1 MNTLFDTLVPAIGWS
16 LLHFLWQGLLVGWVA
31 VLALHL
37 LRNARP
43 QARYAI
49 ACAALLLCAALPV
62 GSIAWR
68 VQEALAAGYAMPVPH
83 DPLLGAGA
91 AAIPAAHVP
100 VLVDADQL
108 TSFEYL
114 LRRNMPWLVLLWAGG
129 AALMTL
135 RLSLGLQWVRQR
147 TLAGHYRPDAEWQQR
162 LDRLALRIGVRR
174 PVRLGVSGED
184 LEGPMT
190 AGCWRPIVLL
200 PASLV
205 TGMPPHLLEALL
217 AHELAH
223 IRRHDYLVNLVQSAI
238 EILLFYHPSVWMLS
252 KRIRIEREQI
262 ADDLAAQAL
271 GEPRR
276 LALALSELDKF
287 QFSTSH
293 FAPAAHGGD
302 LMSRIKRLIRP
313 DAQPLSWK
321 IAAPLLGLCTACV
334 MLYAHAQPEA
344 PAAAVTARHAGTVAG
359 STGAREAA
367 EAASAAQA
375 TAAREAGKAA
385 EAAAAAGADAARAA
399 AEAARAAALHDPD
412 AGWSAPVPPAPPAP
426 PAAPDAPPV
435 PPVPPLAKMAVP
447 AIPSIPAAPAAPAA
461 PAPHALPAPPA
472 PPAAQA
478 LPAPPAP
485 PAPKLGLRDGVHI
498 VHPGRSLESYAIVR
512 GGDTPMR
519 VAALDTRDIQDLQCV
534 KEGYKGD
541 FIWFK
546 KDGKAYVVKDAALV
560 AKVRQAWA
568 PTEKLGADMEKQG
581 AAMDRQG
588 KQMEA
593 IGEQISAQVAAVFN
607 DEMERN
613 VEREM
618 AVVGRAQEQLG
629 RRMEEV
635 GERMATAD
643 SDARREALAR
653 QMAALQKQME
663 PLQQRMSRLSE
674 SMAREHAKV
683 DASREP
689 MKTLHARMAELSKP
703 MEELG
708 RRMGELG
715 REQGR
720 LSRDADKATR
730 ALIDEALRNGKA
742 SEVGSKQG

>member
-1 MNTLFDTLVPAIGWS
+1 MNHLFDTLVPAIGWS
-16 LLHFLWQGLLVGWVA
+16 LLHFIWQGLLVGWA
-31 VLALHL
+31 AALALHL

-43 QARYAI
+43 QARYAV

-68 VQEALAAGYAMPVPH
+68 VQEALQAGYSIPVPL
-83 DPLLGAGA
+83 DPLLGAVGA
-91 AAIPAAHVP
+91 GAIPTAHVP
-100 VLVDADQL
+100 ALVDADQL

-114 LRRNMPWLVLLWAGG
+114 LRRQLPWLVLLWAAG

-147 TLAGHYRPDAEWQQR
+147 TVAGHYRPDPEWQQR
-162 LDRLALRIGVRR
+162 LERLALRIDVKR

-200 PASLV
+200 PAALV

-252 KRIRIEREQI
+252 KRIRIEREQV
-262 ADDLAAQAL
+262 ADDLAASAL

-302 LMSRIKRLIRP
+302 LMSRIKRLIHP

-334 MLYAHAQPEA
+334 MLYAHAQPDA
-344 PAAAVTARHAGTVAG
+344 SARPAAQPDIVVSGGDAARAAAGEAAETAAAAA
-359 STGAREAA
+359 SAAAAAQEAA
-367 EAASAAQA
+367 EAA
-375 TAAREAGKAA
+375 KV
-385 EAAAAAGADAARAA
+385 AAAAGAGAAQAA
-399 AEAARAAALHDPD
+399 AEAARAAALHGPGADV
-412 AGWSAPVPPAPPAP
+412 PVPPAPPAP
-426 PAAPDAPPV
+426 PAAPKAP
-435 PPVPPLAKMAVP
+435 
-447 AIPSIPAAPAAPAA
+447 S
-461 PAPHALPAPPA
+461 HALPAPPA
-472 PPAAQA
+472 PPAPPP
-478 LPAPPAP
+478 LPR
-485 PAPKLGLRDGVHI
+485 GLKDGAHI

-512 GGDTPMR
+512 AGDAPTR
-519 VAALDTRDIQDLQCV
+519 VAALDTRDLHDLQCV

-546 KDGKAYVVKDAALV
+546 KDGKSYVVKDSALV
-560 AKVRQAWA
+560 AKVREAWA
-568 PTEKLGADMEKQG
+568 PSEKLGAEMEKQG
-581 AAMDRQG
+581 AAMDGHG
-588 KQMEA
+588 KRMEA
-593 IGEQISAQVAAVFN
+593 LGEEISAHVAAVFN
-607 DEMERN
+607 EEVTRN
-613 VEREM
+613 VDRRLAALARTQER
-618 AVVGRAQEQLG
+618 LG
-629 RRMEEV
+629 STLGEL
-635 GERMATAD
+635 GERMASAD
-643 SDARREALAR
+643 SDARREALSR
-653 QMAALQKQME
+653 QMAAVQKQME
-663 PLQQRMSRLSE
+663 PVQQQMSRLTE
-674 SMAREHAKV
+674 TMAREHAKV
-683 DASREP
+683 DVNREP
-689 MKTLHARMAELSKP
+689 MKSLHARMAELSKP
-703 MEELG
+703 MEEYG

-720 LSRDADKATR
+720 LSQEADRTTR
-730 ALIDEALRNGKA
+730 KLIEEALRKGQA
-742 SEVGSKQG
+742 AELGSGRG